1 MKQLGEKGF
10 EMIQSSRKHKE
21 LRGCWDVIGKTKI
34 SGAKLV
40 NVFSSYSLAFV

>member
-10 EMIQSSRKHKE
+10 EMIRSPREHKE
-21 LRGCWDVIGKTKI
+21 LSRCWDVIGKTKI

-40 NVFSSYSLAFV
+40 NVFSSHLLAFV